1 MVWHLPRRRSSA
13 SHQAHQHALGR
24 ADSILE
30 ASGFYGSNSGPP
42 PQLSRQQLSSIISPE
57 LPTLPHDGDQQ
68 EAAPATTTT
77 SAGKKPV
84 RYSHSLAGSDSQ
96 VEAVVD
102 GLAMRFSSEILAAAA
117 KKAAEMEAHASS
129 ASLSTL
135 LSRRFSEQAA
145 AAEAALLEQHSVE
158 TAMERTEGLASADV
172 EENLAQGDNNM
183 EQAEDPTATRRPPPQ
198 SASPDNA
205 VAVSLKRSQST
216 PGANLRARFD
226 QAVNESRAARR
237 AARRMGGGAG
247 AAEEDEEPGIM
258 KVVQDVVYSEKRR
271 QLENKAKLATKAA
284 EALDGLA
291 SKWAA
296 ESVASDLA
304 SAAAKQEVEDEGSG
318 VGVVGFRV

>member
-1 MVWHLPRRRSSA
+1 
-13 SHQAHQHALGR
+13 
-24 ADSILE
+24 
-30 ASGFYGSNSGPP
+30 
-42 PQLSRQQLSSIISPE
+42 
-57 LPTLPHDGDQQ
+57 
-68 EAAPATTTT
+68 
-77 SAGKKPV
+77 
-84 RYSHSLAGSDSQ
+84 
-96 VEAVVD
+96 
-102 GLAMRFSSEILAAAA
+102 
-117 KKAAEMEAHASS
+117 
-129 ASLSTL
+129 
-135 LSRRFSEQAA
+135 
-145 AAEAALLEQHSVE
+145 
-158 TAMERTEGLASADV
+158 MERTEALASTDV
-172 EENLAQGDNNM
+172 EEGLAQGDNNM

-198 SASPDNA
+198 PASPDNA

-304 SAAAKQEVEDEGSG
+304 SARADLQAAGDEGSG
-318 VGVVGFRV
+318 VGVVGFRI

>member
-1 MVWHLPRRRSSA
+1 
-13 SHQAHQHALGR
+13 
-24 ADSILE
+24 
-30 ASGFYGSNSGPP
+30 
-42 PQLSRQQLSSIISPE
+42 
-57 LPTLPHDGDQQ
+57 
-68 EAAPATTTT
+68 
-77 SAGKKPV
+77 
-84 RYSHSLAGSDSQ
+84 
-96 VEAVVD
+96 
-102 GLAMRFSSEILAAAA
+102 
-117 KKAAEMEAHASS
+117 
-129 ASLSTL
+129 
-135 LSRRFSEQAA
+135 
-145 AAEAALLEQHSVE
+145 
-158 TAMERTEGLASADV
+158 MERTEGLASADV

-237 AARRMGGGAG
+237 AARRMGGTAVG

-291 SKWAA
+291 ST
-296 ESVASDLA
+296 STGPNFYTQQQFL
-304 SAAAKQEVEDEGSG
+304 
-318 VGVVGFRV
+318 RRP

>member
-1 MVWHLPRRRSSA
+1 
-13 SHQAHQHALGR
+13 
-24 ADSILE
+24 
-30 ASGFYGSNSGPP
+30 
-42 PQLSRQQLSSIISPE
+42 
-57 LPTLPHDGDQQ
+57 
-68 EAAPATTTT
+68 
-77 SAGKKPV
+77 
-84 RYSHSLAGSDSQ
+84 
-96 VEAVVD
+96 
-102 GLAMRFSSEILAAAA
+102 
-117 KKAAEMEAHASS
+117 
-129 ASLSTL
+129 
-135 LSRRFSEQAA
+135 
-145 AAEAALLEQHSVE
+145 
-158 TAMERTEGLASADV
+158 MERTEALASTDV
-172 EENLAQGDNNM
+172 EEGLAQGDNNM

-198 SASPDNA
+198 PASPDNA

-318 VGVVGFRV
+318 VGIVGFRI